1 MWRKKAYEVETKQ
14 GHLHDVESTC
24 EFATTQWHLHVET
37 AHVVETTQW
46 HLYVEITSEVGK

>member
-1 MWRKKAYEVETKQ
+1 MWRRKAYEVETKQ